1 MPNAMLVPSG
11 RPQRRA
17 RVIVAE
23 DDAELR
29 HMVSS
34 LLSADG
40 YDVVEVVNGEEL
52 LDYVASLTRADGKC
66 VDPDLIISDICMPEM
81 DGLQV
86 LKRLRDAQ
94 VATPVVLMTAFANQ
108 AICEQADH
116 LGAITLLSKPFEIDD
131 LRMIVLNIASRNRLE
146 RAAC

>member
-40 YDVVEVVNGEEL
+40 YEVVEVVNGEEL
-52 LDYVASLTRADGKC
+52 LDYIAGLTRAADGS
-66 VDPDLIISDICMPEM
+66 VEPDLIISDICMPEM

-86 LKRLRDAQ
+86 LKRLRNAH
-94 VATPVVLMTAFANQ
+94 VATPVVLMTAFAN
-108 AICEQADH
+108 AAVCEQADR

-131 LRMIVLNIASRNRLE
+131 LRMIVLNVAAGSGRA